1 MRIIRGGKRF
11 IKVDDIIFKFVNLST
26 PSFKQ
31 VRKDDLFQN
40 NQWFIHMRAK
50 AKVESDISSR
60 WFHRDIWQQ
69 ERSKTKSHFRV
80 RCRLVYMSLKLND
93 FSPGLLGIIWYCL
106 WLFIVAE
113 SPAEH
118 STITKEELEYIQN
131 SIGFTDEQ
139 VKVN

>member
-1 MRIIRGGKRF
+1 MG
-11 IKVDDIIFKFVNLST
+11 V
-26 PSFKQ
+26 
-31 VRKDDLFQN
+31 
-40 NQWFIHMRAK
+40 K
-50 AKVESDISSR
+50 AKVESDISST
-60 WFHRDIWQQ
+60 WVHRDFNLLFTFSSDKDQGQ
-69 ERSKTKSHFRV
+69 KVTFAFACDQYK
-80 RCRLVYMSLKLND
+80 LALSLNY

>member
-1 MRIIRGGKRF
+1 MFACDRYKWA
-11 IKVDDIIFKFVNLST
+11 LS
-26 PSFKQ
+26 
-31 VRKDDLFQN
+31 
-40 NQWFIHMRAK
+40 
-50 AKVESDISSR
+50 
-60 WFHRDIWQQ
+60 
-69 ERSKTKSHFRV
+69 
-80 RCRLVYMSLKLND
+80 LNY

-106 WLFIVAE
+106 WLFVVAE

>member
-1 MRIIRGGKRF
+1 MG
-11 IKVDDIIFKFVNLST
+11 
-26 PSFKQ
+26 
-31 VRKDDLFQN
+31 
-40 NQWFIHMRAK
+40 AK
-50 AKVESDISSR
+50 AKVESGISSG
-60 WFHRDIWQQ
+60 WVHRDFNLLFTFSSDKDQRQKVAFAFAVDQHTWA
-69 ERSKTKSHFRV
+69 
-80 RCRLVYMSLKLND
+80 LSLNYFL
-93 FSPGLLGIIWYCL
+93 PGLLGIIWYCL